1 MPFENYVARNFS
13 NISVQGY
20 APASS
25 GVYGLSSAREW
36 IYIGETDN
44 IRAMLLQHL
53 AEVNSAV
60 SSRKPTGFT
69 FEVCAENARVER
81 QNRLIKELGPV
92 CNSPAAARRS

>member
-1 MPFENYVARNFS
+1 VPFENYVARNFS
-13 NISVQGY
+13 TISVQGY

-36 IYIGETDN
+36 IYVGETDD
-44 IRAMLLQHL
+44 IRATLLRHL

-69 FEVCAENARVER
+69 FEICAETARIER
-81 QNRLIKELGPV
+81 QSSLIKELAPV
-92 CNSPAAARRS
+92 CNTPSARRF